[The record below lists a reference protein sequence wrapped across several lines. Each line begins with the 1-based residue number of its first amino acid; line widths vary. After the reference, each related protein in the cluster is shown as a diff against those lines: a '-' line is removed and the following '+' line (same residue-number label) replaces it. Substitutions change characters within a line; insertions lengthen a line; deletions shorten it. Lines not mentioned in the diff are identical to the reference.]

1 MALFRYL
8 AVSQDGRKFAGML
21 NADSFD
27 LAKERLR
34 KQKILV
40 TELKFYKKKGREK
53 VLSPSLLVN
62 FTRDLHV
69 LLRAGLPLYESL
81 LTIEEKYNRTKAHPL
96 FLDLC
101 DQVKQGRHLSQALSE
116 YSKDFDAVYLS
127 LVKAGEESGDL
138 EESFKE
144 LNKLIGQEQSLR
156 KKASTAMMYPIFL
169 GSFCLLVLCALL
181 FFLIPNMREL
191 FEGRTLHPMTS
202 FILNFSQALNDHALI
217 IFSSL
222 VLLVL
227 FLVSFLRRKQG
238 KRFIKGIGL
247 RIPILKRLMTEIILA
262 RFSRV
267 FSVLLRGGIP
277 LPETLGLARKVMNNP
292 FFEEIMLQAE
302 KKVLEGKKM
311 SEELKKSPLIPRLI
325 IRMLAIA
332 EESGNIADMMQNI
345 AEIYEE
351 DVERSLS
358 RLTSMIQ
365 PIMLLFLGLIVGV
378 ILLAVLLPLTDV
390 SSFIQ

>member
-1 MALFRYL
+1 
-8 AVSQDGRKFAGML
+8 
-21 NADSFD
+21 
-27 LAKERLR
+27 
-34 KQKILV
+34 
-40 TELKFYKKKGREK
+40 
-53 VLSPSLLVN
+53 
-62 FTRDLHV
+62 
-69 LLRAGLPLYESL
+69 
-81 LTIEEKYNRTKAHPL
+81 
-96 FLDLC
+96 
-101 DQVKQGRHLSQALSE
+101 
-116 YSKDFDAVYLS
+116 
-127 LVKAGEESGDL
+127 
-138 EESFKE
+138 
-144 LNKLIGQEQSLR
+144 
-156 KKASTAMMYPIFL
+156 
-169 GSFCLLVLCALL
+169 
-181 FFLIPNMREL
+181 
-191 FEGRTLHPMTS
+191 
-202 FILNFSQALNDHALI
+202 
-217 IFSSL
+217 
-222 VLLVL
+222 
-227 FLVSFLRRKQG
+227 
-238 KRFIKGIGL
+238 
-247 RIPILKRLMTEIILA
+247 MTEIILA